1 MSSRKDASKAEPSSG
16 RGDHRGGDIANLMS
30 QDPCMV
36 ETRPSSGQNKTGVLM
51 GLERR
56 GS

>member
-1 MSSRKDASKAEPSSG
+1 MSTGKEANEAEPSSG
-16 RGDHRGGDIANLMS
+16 RGDRRGGEVANLMS
-30 QDPCMV
+30 QDPCV
-36 ETRPSSGQNKTGVLM
+36 VKTRPSSGQNKTGVLM